1 MLQDLN
7 QQEFKQFIWQLEYS
21 DIGEGRERI
30 PSSKLENSD
39 MFDLV
44 NQMWKTYIQQ
54 SVEVTMK
61 VLKQID
67 RNDLVQ
73 ILSVTSSGSKGK
85 LWNKQTVNP
94 CVVFPSTMNMLSI
107 QVKREFEFCVLFP
120 AFE

>member
-7 QQEFKQFIWQLEYS
+7 QQEFKAFIWKLENS

-85 LWNKQTVNP
+85 L
-94 CVVFPSTMNMLSI
+94 CG
-107 QVKREFEFCVLFP
+107 
-120 AFE
+120 